1 MTTEKVAER
10 NAAQRGGAT
19 RVALGILAS
28 RILGLVRQRV
38 FANYFGNSL
47 AADAFAVAFR
57 IPNLLQNLLG
67 EGVLS
72 ASFVPVYARLLAK
85 DEDDRAREVAGAV
98 LALLGLVVAVLVL
111 GGIVLAPWIV
121 TVLAPGFDGD
131 AKVLA
136 TQLVRLLFPGA
147 GLFVFSAWALGVLNS
162 HRHFFLAYAA
172 PVAWNVAQIAALLIW
187 GGKQPQEA
195 LVMTVAWASVVG
207 ALLQFVVQLPEVYKL
222 AGAIRPMFRRGH
234 PDVQEIVRNFL
245 PVVTGRGVVQISA
258 YVDTMIASKVVQ
270 GAVSALT
277 YSQLIYMLP
286 ISLFGASVS
295 AAELPAMSS
304 ELGADDEVAQ
314 KLRERLDGALRRV
327 AFLVIP
333 SAMAFIVLGDFIV
346 GAIYQGGRFGKS
358 DTTWVWGILAGSSAG
373 LLASVFG
380 RLYASAFYALRDTQT
395 PMRFAILRVALSVV
409 LGAGLALWGPGLF
422 GIEARWGVAGLTFGS
437 GLAGWVEYGLLRA
450 ALRRRI
456 GDVGTPRTFLALLWA
471 LSAIAALVAGGMHLA
486 EHVLPPLVLS
496 LTGLAVYAVAY
507 LAMARVAG
515 VREVSAVLARIPKR
529 GR

>member
-1 MTTEKVAER
+1 MTTEKVAAR

-28 RILGLVRQRV
+28 RLLGLVRQRV
-38 FANYFGNSL
+38 FAHFFGNSI

-72 ASFVPVYARLLAK
+72 ASFVPVYARLLAQ

-98 LALLGLVVAVLVL
+98 LALLGLVVALLVL
-111 GGIVLAPWIV
+111 GGILLSPWIV
-121 TVLAPGFDGD
+121 TALAPGFTGE
-131 AKVLA
+131 AKTLA

-172 PVAWNVAQIAALLIW
+172 PVAWNLAQIVALLVW
-187 GGKQPQEA
+187 GGREGQGDLA
-195 LVMTVAWASVVG
+195 ITVAWASVVG
-207 ALLQFVVQLPEVYKL
+207 ALLQVLVQLPVVYRL
-222 AGAIRPMFRRGH
+222 AGTIRPAFRRGNA
-234 PDVQEIVRNFL
+234 DVREIVRNFL

-258 YVDTMIASKVVQ
+258 YVDTIIASQVVQ

-304 ELGADDEVAQ
+304 ELGAVDEVAR

-333 SAMAFIVLGDFIV
+333 SAVAFIVLGDFIV
-346 GAIYQGGRFGKS
+346 SAIYQGGQFAVA
-358 DTTWVWGILAGSSAG
+358 DTRWVWGILAGSSVG
-373 LLASVFG
+373 LLATVFG
-380 RLYASAFYALRDTQT
+380 RLYASAFYALRDTRT
-395 PMRFAILRVALSVV
+395 PMRYAIARVALSVV

-422 GIEARWGVAGLTFGS
+422 GVDARWGVAGLTLGS
-437 GLAGWVEYGLLRA
+437 GLAGWVEYGLLRH

-456 GDVGTPRTFLALLWA
+456 GSVGTPRPFLAMLWG
-471 LSAIAALVAGGMHLA
+471 LSLVAALLAGGIHLA
-486 EHVLPPLVLS
+486 EGRLPALVLS
-496 LTGLAVYAVAY
+496 LVGLAVYAATY
-507 LAMARVAG
+507 LAFARLAG
-515 VREVSAVLARIPKR
+515 VPEVTAVLARLPR
-529 GR
+529 RRR